1 MVQLFQMWVLVEVL
15 GLLCLPLTI
24 TVFHNL
30 PDRGWAFSKAIGIAL
45 LAFCVWLPLMS
56 VQVLP
61 FSQLFIVV
69 VLFILCA
76 FSIFGFV
83 RVRQALIA
91 LVRAHIFYI
100 IVCEVIFLGMVF
112 LLGWIRSYGPNIQNF
127 EMFMDEGFLA
137 AIMRSPHF
145 PPNDMWLSGYSI
157 NYYYYAHF
165 TIAILAKLL
174 GQSPSIAF
182 NTGICIF
189 FGLTAVNLFGVT
201 SNIVSWARYQRR
213 RTVTVSGTSERR
225 LWPAFLRRRQ
235 TADKPQHHDRYSD
248 QPGTVLPSL
257 SSAIPFGLLT
267 ILMGEV
273 LGNLASTQ
281 QWWKAHDDLP
291 PEYWFNTTRI
301 IDKTINE
308 FPAFSFLLSCFH
320 AHVLALAF
328 TIVAIA
334 LAFNLFLEYGGDGK
348 GRGLRVFG
356 SGWRL
361 PLNLGVTALILG
373 GLFTMNGWDF
383 PTYLTLT
390 IICIG
395 LQQWMAY
402 QSRFRIDL
410 VLDVFTVV
418 AALTAL
424 SFFLYAPFYLSFV
437 SPSQG
442 IGIVSATDRSAI
454 RDEVLIYGLFVFIYV
469 SLLVVNLVRPRLFA
483 KIFSSEQSLALDSS
497 KSDQMNLPQVG
508 QENMQVSYSSGLLT
522 TASGSHR
529 TAPIQQLEEGTV
541 SRNVVSVPLM
551 GTLSSA
557 DQHLE
562 EDTASL
568 DVVAAP
574 LAGTENQSPD
584 RLPPTSRRFTLP
596 DWLDLRVI
604 SVVVILGV
612 TLLAFTIMKNGL
624 TFAVAFTI
632 AALGTA
638 LALYHL
644 HDRPRAFTLLLGA
657 FAFGLVAMTEIVF
670 LKDVFAGSYPRMN
683 TVFKFYFQ
691 AWALLSI
698 TSGAALY
705 FVYEGFQSAVS
716 AKGWQRWVGRGGQV
730 IWSAVLLVFFLAGMV
745 YPIVGSYQR
754 TNHYTQRTNSLDG
767 LNYLQS
773 YDPSDYAAIRWLNS
787 HVQGGPV
794 IVEAFNPQGGDYSD
808 YGRIS
813 AFTGLPTLM
822 GWAGHEYQWRVNWL
836 NDAYNAND
844 FYHRGAD
851 ISAIYTNTNP
861 DTVLSLMNR
870 YNAHYLYVG
879 SLEKTTY
886 PQANLNRFS
895 GFMQRVYSAN
905 GVTIYRVPGGR

>member
-1 MVQLFQMWVLVEVL
+1 MWVLVEVL

-61 FSQLFIVV
+61 FSQLFIAV

-165 TIAILAKLL
+165 TIAMLAKLL

-213 RTVTVSGTSERR
+213 STVTVSGTSEKR

-235 TADKPQHHDRYSD
+235 TADKPQQRDRYSD
-248 QPGTVLPSL
+248 QPDTVLPSL

-361 PLNLGVTALILG
+361 PLNLGVAALILG

-469 SLLVVNLVRPRLFA
+469 SLLFVNLVRPRLFA

-557 DQHLE
+557 DQPLE

-568 DVVAAP
+568 EVVAAP

-698 TSGAALY
+698 TCGAALY

-716 AKGWQRWVGRGGQV
+716 VKGWQRWVGRGGQV
-730 IWSAVLLVFFLAGMV
+730 IWSAALLVFFLAGMV

-851 ISAIYTNTNP
+851 ISAIYTNPNP

-905 GVTIYRVPGGR
+905 GVTIYQVPGGR